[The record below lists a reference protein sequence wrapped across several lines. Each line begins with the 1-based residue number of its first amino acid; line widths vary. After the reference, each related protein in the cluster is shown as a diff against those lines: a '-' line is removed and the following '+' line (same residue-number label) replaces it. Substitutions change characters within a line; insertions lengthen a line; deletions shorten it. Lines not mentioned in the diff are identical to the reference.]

1 MMNNTMFYRKKTALQ
16 IAIVLFSISLSAC
29 STPTS
34 TKNILLQSNSEYSE
48 VFEDSG
54 TSYDWRD
61 FDWVSTDESTCFS
74 AIGYDYGAERL
85 AVTFRDSGK
94 TYIYHDV
101 PESVWNDLYYADSRG
116 GFYNSD
122 IKGQYVSE
130 RIDK

>member
-1 MMNNTMFYRKKTALQ
+1 MSTSKL
-16 IAIVLFSISLSAC
+16 ILVLFLSFCLASC
-29 STPTS
+29 STSES
-34 TKNILLQSNSEYSE
+34 TAEHVTRCESSFSE

-54 TSYDWRD
+54 TSYVWWD
-61 FDWVSTDESTCFS
+61 FDWVSTDDSTCFS

-101 PESVWNDLYYADSRG
+101 PESVWDDLYASKSRG

-122 IKGQYVSE
+122 IKGKYVSE
-130 RIDK
+130 RIDKG